1 MITFTLSTKTNL
13 FGKDKL
19 IVEIMEKNPWY
30 VRHMMERSRAIVLD
44 YELAR
49 RIMWMFPQGTNRD
62 ADFILELNEQRLNGR
77 NKSIGELIGRRRQAF
92 ACDGERIKFN
102 HHRPRYH
109 NN

>member
-13 FGKDKL
+13 FGKEKL

-30 VRHMMERSRAIVLD
+30 VRHLMERSRAIVLD

-49 RIMWMFPQGTNRD
+49 RIMWMFPQGTNSD
-62 ADFILELNEQRLNGR
+62 ADIIIELNEQRLNGR
-77 NKSIGELIGRRRQAF
+77 NKSIGELIGRRRKVL

-102 HHRPRYH
+102 HHRYH
-109 NN
+109 RHGA

>member
-13 FGKDKL
+13 FGKGKL

-30 VRHMMERSRAIVLD
+30 VRRMMERSRAIVLD

-62 ADFILELNEQRLNGR
+62 VDFILELNESRLNARNRGADERVGLRRGR
-77 NKSIGELIGRRRQAF
+77 GF
-92 ACDGERIKFN
+92 AADGERIKFN
-102 HHRPRYH
+102 HAKYVRI
-109 NN
+109 